1 MDKVKTKL
9 GALARVEERKQS
21 IDKDR
26 ETIPALPSE
35 LRVKEPTGYKFLDE
49 YVAHS
54 RKWSPRSPA
63 GMHEATALWVLSA
76 ASAGRVRY
84 YDGEERKTSL
94 YQLVVAEST
103 THAKSTCASIGKKLL
118 EKAGLKRVLI
128 GKATPQ
134 SYFDQCLEKVPP
146 DYAELPEAKKE
157 QVKEKLQSI
166 AQRAWYA
173 DEFGSWAVGMLN
185 PNSVAYGFL
194 EMLLEVYD
202 GPTEYSQSTRTYGT
216 QAMEEPT
223 LALLGST
230 TYAHLEKIAGT
241 GSPLWRDGLMA
252 RMAVITPSPSEPM
265 SNARWPEGEQR
276 YSPVLLKTLRDY
288 DQKLGRDA
296 IQVVPRILEGQ
307 QERKKPTGYD
317 VVRQP
322 AQKYYVD
329 ISPEA
334 REASYAYDDFIRGL
348 CYTPFQVPRDLHP
361 SYGRLRDRALRIA
374 VLLASVEGSAQPVVT
389 LRDWHKAQAIVER
402 QRYSLHHAY
411 DVLTGKASKWQEET
425 LGEEVY
431 NFIAAHG
438 PIRQRDITRHFQK
451 RPEFKSTER
460 ARREMEAIC
469 KEYNIASRT
478 VIRGGIVY
486 AIREE
491 ELASFAVAAKGTKG

>member
-84 YDGEERKTSL
+84 FDGEERKPSL
-94 YQLVVAEST
+94 YQLVVADSST
-103 THAKSTCASIGKKLL
+103 YRKSTCANIGKKLL
-118 EKAGLKRVLI
+118 EEAGLKRVLI
-128 GKATPQ
+128 GRATPQ
-134 SYFDQCLEKVPP
+134 SYFDQCLEKVPA

-157 QVKEKLQSI
+157 QVKEKLQSV

-194 EMLLEVYD
+194 EMLLEVYNC
-202 GPTEYSQSTRTYGT
+202 PTEYSQSTRTYGT

-230 TYAHLEKIAGT
+230 TYAHLEKIAGR
-241 GSPLWRDGLMA
+241 GSALWRDGLIA
-252 RMAVITPSPSEPM
+252 RMAIITTSPTEQPSKAPF
-265 SNARWPEGEQR
+265 PEGRQQ
-276 YSPVLLKTLRDY
+276 YSTSLLRALRDY

-296 IQVVPRILEGQ
+296 IQVVPRMAES
-307 QERKKPTGYD
+307 KKPTGYD

-334 REASYAYDDFIRGL
+334 RDASYEYDGFLIDCIA
-348 CYTPFQVPRDLHP
+348 TPRLVPEDLKP
-361 SYGRLRDRALRIA
+361 SYARLRDRALRIA